1 MKRKLTLELDGLSVD
16 SWATTD
22 RAAEERGTVRAR
34 EGGDAAQYFDC
45 TCANTCVCPSAYYW
59 CGDGYQ
65 TLYSCT
71 YTNNESCVYTK
82 ACPTTS

>member
-1 MKRKLTLELDGLSVD
+1 MKKKLSLELDSLSVD
-16 SWATTD
+16 SFVTAPAGQ
-22 RAAEERGTVRAR
+22 AAGTVRAA
-34 EGGDAAQYFDC
+34 EGDSKDPQYFDC
-45 TCANTCVCPSAYYW
+45 TCFNSCVCPSAYYW